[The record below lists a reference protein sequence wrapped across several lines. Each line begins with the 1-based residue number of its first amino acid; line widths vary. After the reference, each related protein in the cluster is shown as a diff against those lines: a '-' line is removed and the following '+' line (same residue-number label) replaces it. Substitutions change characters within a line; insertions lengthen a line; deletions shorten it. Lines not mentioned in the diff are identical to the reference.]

1 MKLID
6 EINLGPRIPRRGQ
19 KYKKNHQKTYIISWN
34 NMQIYKIEDCENK
47 SDSASFLKILMI
59 GACLSTVL
67 MN

>member
-6 EINLGPRIPRRGQ
+6 EINLGPRISRRGQ

-47 SDSASFLKILMI
+47 SDSTSFLKILMI
-59 GACLSTVL
+59 GACLSTIL